1 MPLVSCH
8 TMPLVSRAPQFQKV
22 CLGNE
27 VGSNMDQNEPLRL
40 GFRSFALKLMDHD
53 SIKVFVFRDHWSS
66 KNWKIEM
73 GKDRFMILSGE
84 LY

>member
-1 MPLVSCH
+1 MYR
-8 TMPLVSRAPQFQKV
+8 RAPQFKKV
-22 CLGNE
+22 CLGNK
-27 VGSNMDQNEPLRL
+27 VGSNLDQNEPLRL

-53 SIKVFVFRDHWSS
+53 SIKVFVFRDNWSL

>member
-1 MPLVSCH
+1 MKV
-8 TMPLVSRAPQFQKV
+8 MFMFNRAPQFKKV

-53 SIKVFVFRDHWSS
+53 SIEVFVFRDHWSS
-66 KNWKIEM
+66 KNGKIEM
-73 GKDRFMILSGE
+73 D
-84 LY
+84 